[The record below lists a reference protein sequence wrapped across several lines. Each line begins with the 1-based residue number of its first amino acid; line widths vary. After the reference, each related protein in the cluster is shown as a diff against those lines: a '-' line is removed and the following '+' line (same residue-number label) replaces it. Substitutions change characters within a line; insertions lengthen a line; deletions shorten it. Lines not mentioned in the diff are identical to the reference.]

1 MLIYQPGGPS
11 LDRERALV
19 QDRNLWDSHCT
30 LPSSCWPGRRDGDD
44 DDYDDDDDGGRDGG
58 DGENITG
65 GGDWNDC
72 GGVGGDVD
80 DKNNGD
86 HWDGDDNE
94 AVDGDGDCGDR

>member
-44 DDYDDDDDGGRDGG
+44 DDYDDDDDGGRDGN

-65 GGDWNDC
+65 GGD
-72 GGVGGDVD
+72 VE

-86 HWDGDDNE
+86 HWDSDDNE
-94 AVDGDGDCGDR
+94 AADGDGDCGDW